1 MNDPVDRVISER
13 KRLDAGFPGG
23 VLLSIAVHL
32 LLVGAA
38 IAAPILFPRKPVIPV
53 AEGFAVPLPRG
64 GGGTPEAPA
73 PAAAPPSKTEA
84 PAAAPPPPLVLKPPK
99 DEPKPSSKAI
109 PELDSRKTRKKPET
123 PPPTHGPAGGRDT
136 RIPAAGATAAT
147 GTSSNTPGVAIGAP
161 PGVGVPDGTDSGG
174 DWYLASVQQK
184 IWMLWNQQIK
194 SDFTQPVAV
203 TFTIQADGSV
213 TDVET
218 TQSSGA
224 SLLDMAAK
232 RAIYSAGPFAP
243 LPKSYGTN
251 RKTIQATF
259 KPTS

>member
-1 MNDPVDRVISER
+1 VNDPVDRVIAER

-23 VLLSIAVHL
+23 VLLSFALHL

-38 IAAPILFPRKPVIPV
+38 IAAPILFPNKPVIQV
-53 AEGFAVPLPRG
+53 ADGFAVPLPRG
-64 GGGTPEAPA
+64 GGGAPEAPA

-99 DEPKPSSKAI
+99 DEPKPLGKAV
-109 PELDSRKTRKKPET
+109 PELDSRKIRKKPEA
-123 PPPTHGPAGGRDT
+123 PAPTRAPAGGRET
-136 RIPAAGATAAT
+136 KAPSAGTTA
-147 GTSSNTPGVAIGAP
+147 GTSPSSSTPGLAIGP
-161 PGVGVPDGTDSGG
+161 PGPGVPDGTDSGG

-184 IWMLWNQQIK
+184 IWMLWNQQLK

-203 TFTIQADGSV
+203 TFTILADGTV

>member
-1 MNDPVDRVISER
+1 VNDPVDRVISDR

-23 VLLSIAVHL
+23 VLVSIVVHL

-38 IAAPILFPRKPVIPV
+38 FAAPILFPNKPVIMV
-53 AEGFAVPLPRG
+53 ADGFAVPVQKG
-64 GGGTPEAPA
+64 GGGTPEVPA
-73 PAAAPPSKTEA
+73 PAVGPASKTEA
-84 PAAAPPPPLVLKPPK
+84 PAAPPPPLVLKPPT
-99 DEPKPSSKAI
+99 DVPKPTKDAI
-109 PELDSRKTRKKPET
+109 PELESRRTRKKPEIPAQT
-123 PPPTHGPAGGRDT
+123 RGPASGHET
-136 RIPAAGATAAT
+136 KPATAGAA
-147 GTSSNTPGVAIGAP
+147 SSTPGLALGLP
-161 PGVGVPDGTDSGG
+161 PGPGVPDGTESGG

-184 IWMLWNQQIK
+184 IWFLWSQQIRGE
-194 SDFTQPVAV
+194 FNQPVAV
-203 TFTIQADGSV
+203 TFTILEDGSV

-218 TQSSGA
+218 TQSSGV

-232 RAIYSAGPFAP
+232 RAIFGAAPFAP